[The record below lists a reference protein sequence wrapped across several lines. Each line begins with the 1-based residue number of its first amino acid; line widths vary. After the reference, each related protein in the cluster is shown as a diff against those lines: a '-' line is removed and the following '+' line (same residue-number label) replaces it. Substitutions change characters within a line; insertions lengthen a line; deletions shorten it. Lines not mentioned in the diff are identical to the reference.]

1 MMKRFEGRV
10 VGVTGAARGIGQAMA
25 CRFAEEGAGVVV
37 MDITDTSE
45 TVAKCE
51 GLGAKVLALRVDVCV
66 KDNIFEAVEEIIRVF
81 GRIDIWVSNAGV
93 FDNTATVDLSEEL
106 WDRVSDINYKSMYL
120 CAKAVIPHM
129 QLHGWGRFIN
139 MSSMAGKMAY
149 PKEIAYCSTKSAVL
163 GLTRALA
170 IELAPHGITANAIC
184 PGPIATDMLK
194 NTHQKLADEF
204 GVTLAEWD
212 AQVLETIPVGR
223 FGKPADIAAL
233 AAFLASEEAGF
244 INGQAINIDGGM
256 VFY

>member
-1 MMKRFEGRV
+1 MKRFEKKV

-25 CRFAEEGAGVVV
+25 RRFAEEGAGVVV
-37 MDITDTSE
+37 MDIAHTEE

-51 GLGAKVLALRVDVCV
+51 EVGAKVLPLRADVRQQ
-66 KDNIFEAVEEIIRVF
+66 DSIYQAVEEIIHVF
-81 GRIDIWVSNAGV
+81 GRIDVWVNNAGV

-106 WDRVSDINYKSMYL
+106 WDRISDINYKSMYL

-129 QLHGWGRFIN
+129 VLHGWGRFIN

-194 NTHQKLADEF
+194 STHQTLADEF
-204 GVTLAEWD
+204 GVTLEDWD
-212 AQVLETIPVGR
+212 AKVLETIPVGR
-223 FGKPADIAAL
+223 FGKPEDIAAL

>member
-1 MMKRFEGRV
+1 MKRFEKKV

-25 CRFAEEGAGVVV
+25 RRFAEEGAGVVV
-37 MDITDTSE
+37 MDIAHTEE

-51 GLGAKVLALRVDVCV
+51 EVGAKVLPLRADVRQQ
-66 KDNIFEAVEEIIRVF
+66 DSIYQAVEEIIHVF
-81 GRIDIWVSNAGV
+81 GRIDVWVNNAGV

-106 WDRVSDINYKSMYL
+106 WDRISDINYKSMYL

-129 QLHGWGRFIN
+129 VLHGWGRFIN

-194 NTHQKLADEF
+194 NTHQTLADEF
-204 GVTLAEWD
+204 GVTLEDWD
-212 AQVLETIPVGR
+212 AKVLETIPVGR
-223 FGKPADIAAL
+223 FGKPEDIAAL

>member
-1 MMKRFEGRV
+1 MRRFEGKV
-10 VGVTGAARGIGQAMA
+10 VGVTGAARGIGQAIA
-25 CRFAEEGAGVVV
+25 CRFAEEGAGVAV
-37 MDITDTSE
+37 MDITNTLE

-51 GLGAKVLALRVDVCV
+51 EAGAKVLPLRLDVCE
-66 KDNIFEAVEEIIRVF
+66 KDKIFEAVEEIIRVL
-81 GRIDIWVSNAGV
+81 GRIDIWVNNAGV

-129 QLHGWGRFIN
+129 VLRGWGRFIN

-149 PKEIAYCSTKSAVL
+149 PKEIAYCSTKAAVL

-194 NTHQKLADEF
+194 STHQTLAEEF

-212 AQVLETIPVGR
+212 AEVLKTIPVGR
-223 FGKPADIAAL
+223 FGRPADIAAL
-233 AAFLASEEAGF
+233 AAFLASDEAGF